1 MMKRRF
7 FSCAMLM
14 LAMPGMVAMA
24 DNVPDNVPTFTEWH
38 DMQVNEINRFKPHT
52 SFFAYENPDVA
63 RNGNMKASSNY
74 LSIEGEWNF
83 NWVEHADK
91 RPTDFFAPDY
101 DDSSWG
107 KMKVPGMWELNGYG
121 DPIYVNAGFP
131 WRGHFEN
138 NPPEVP
144 TRDNHVGSYRR
155 HITIPDSWDGKQVIA
170 HFGSVTSCMY
180 LWVNGKFVGYTEDS
194 KMAAEFD
201 ITPYLKK
208 GDNLMAF
215 QVFRWCDGTYC
226 EDQDFWRLSGVARDS
241 YLYARDKQ
249 IHINDIRITPDLV
262 NDYSDGLLD
271 VKVDVEGL
279 CNLTF
284 ELFDADGK
292 SVVTKTADNVTGAT
306 STTIELSKPHKWTAE
321 TPYLY
326 TLIVCP
332 TTPNARYTAY
342 EAIPQKVGF
351 RKVEISGNSMC
362 EVLMVNGE
370 AIYIKGADR
379 HELDPDGGYVVSRER
394 MIEDIKLM
402 KKFNI
407 NAVRTCH
414 YTDDPVWYD
423 LCDEYGI
430 YLCAEANQESHGFGY
445 GKDSEAKKPQFAKQI
460 LERNQHNVWVNFNHP
475 SVIIWSLGNETVD
488 GPNFTAA
495 YQWIKSKDL
504 SRPVHW
510 EQARSGPNTDIRCPM
525 YPSQKWCDDYSK
537 SQKPEDRKPLIL
549 CEYSHAMGN
558 SCGGFKEYWDLVRKH
573 LKFQGG
579 FIWDFVDQALHGKD
593 AEGRDI
599 YTYGGDYN
607 TYDASDNNFNCNG
620 LVSPDRKPNPHL
632 YEVGYYYQNVWATLI
647 GAENGQTKVRVRNE
661 YFFRN
666 LDNVKLV
673 WALMVDG
680 KAIKTGEISQLDV
693 QPKKYAD
700 ILIPVD
706 LTASYE
712 GEPMLNIDF
721 VLKSAE
727 PLMEVGQ
734 TIAYEQLRVMEYS
747 IVTETIVPSGD
758 AIKIKKDKKSPVLSL
773 MNNYMEVAFDKS
785 TGFLCRYVVNGKS
798 FLGDGGVLKPNF
810 WRAVTDNDM
819 GAGLQR
825 KYKAWRNPTMNLLG
839 IETEK
844 VKTPY
849 GKEKR
854 TDVKVT
860 ARYDMPEVKATL
872 TMTYLVNTNGI
883 ITVTEDM
890 KTQGGEDV
898 GNPLRFGIVM
908 QMPYNLD
915 NSEFYGR
922 GPVEN
927 YSDRKFSQRIG
938 IYKQNADEQFFPYVR
953 PQETGT
959 KTDIRWWKQM
969 DASNKGFRI
978 QAEKPFS
985 ASALHYD
992 IDALDDGD
1000 DKEQHHSPQVPKS
1013 KYTNLFVDGIQAG
1026 VGGVNTWNA
1035 DAEALAP
1042 YRVAYGDRT
1051 FSFCIQP
1058 ISR

>member
-1 MMKRRF
+1 MNKRLF
-7 FSCAMLM
+7 FL
-14 LAMPGMVAMA
+14 LALAIPGVMAMA
-24 DNVPDNVPTFTEWH
+24 DNEPTFTEWH
-38 DMQVNEINRFKPHT
+38 DMQVNDINRFKPHT
-52 SFFAYENPDVA
+52 SFFAYENIQVA
-63 RNGNMKASSNY
+63 REGNMKASENY

-83 NWVEHADK
+83 NWVEHADQ
-91 RPTDFFAPDY
+91 RPTNFYTLDY
-101 DDSSWG
+101 DDKSWD

-121 DPIYVNAGFP
+121 DPIYVNIGFP
-131 WRGHFEN
+131 WRGHFESK
-138 NPPEVP
+138 PPEVP

-155 HITIPDSWDGKQVIA
+155 MIHIPDSWDGKQVIA

-180 LWVNGKFVGYTEDS
+180 LWVNGHFVGYSEDS

-201 ITPYLKK
+201 ITPYLQK

-241 YLYARDKQ
+241 YLYARDKKV
-249 IHINDIRITPDLV
+249 HINDIRITPDLL
-262 NDYSDGLLD
+262 NDYRDGVLD

-292 SVVTKTADNVTGAT
+292 SVALKTLDKVKGVT
-306 STTIELSKPHKWTAE
+306 STTIEMENPHKWSAE

-326 TLIVCP
+326 TLVVCP
-332 TTPNARYTAY
+332 TTPTARYTAY

-351 RKVEISGNSMC
+351 RKVEIHKSMSA
-362 EVLMVNGE
+362 VMLVNGE
-370 AIYIKGADR
+370 PIYIKGADR

-402 KKFNI
+402 KRFNI

-423 LCDEYGI
+423 LCDQYGI

-445 GKDSEAKKPQFAKQI
+445 REDSEAKKPQFALQI
-460 LERNQHNVWVNFNHP
+460 LQRNQHNVCVNFNHP

-495 YQWIKSKDL
+495 YQWIKSVDL

-510 EQARSGPNTDIRCPM
+510 EQAGSGANTDIRCPM
-525 YPSQKWCDDYSK
+525 YPSQKWCEQYAM
-537 SQKPEDRKPLIL
+537 SQKPEDQKPLIL

-558 SCGGFKEYWDLVRKH
+558 SCGGFKEYWDLVRRH

-593 AEGRDI
+593 AQGRDI

-632 YEVGYYYQNVWATLI
+632 YEVGYFYQNVWATLI
-647 GAENGQTKVRVRNE
+647 GEENGQTKVRVRNE
-661 YFFRN
+661 FFFKN

-673 WALMVDG
+673 WTLMVG
-680 KAIKTGEISQLDV
+680 GVPTKTGEIAQLDV
-693 QPKKYAD
+693 QPKEFKD
-700 ILIPVD
+700 VLIPVD
-706 LTASYE
+706 LSAAYE

-721 VLKSAE
+721 VLKNAE
-727 PLMEVGQ
+727 PLMEAGQ
-734 TIAYEQLRVMEYS
+734 TIAYEQLKVNKFS
-747 IVTETIVPSGD
+747 IDTKMTAPW
-758 AIKIKKDKKSPVLSL
+758 KKSLKISNSKKSLVIGLSSDGV
-773 MNNYMEVAFDKS
+773 NVEFDKN
-785 TGFLCRYVVNGKS
+785 TGFLCKYVVDGQS
-798 FLGDGGVLKPNF
+798 FLGDGGMMKPNF

-825 KYKAWRNPTMNLLG
+825 RYKAWRNPTMNLQEL
-839 IETEK
+839 TAK
-844 VKTPY
+844 
-849 GKEKR
+849 KR
-854 TDVKVT
+854 TSKYGNVELKEVVVT
-860 ARYDMPEVKATL
+860 ARYAMPDVKATL
-872 TMTYLVNTNGI
+872 TMTYVVNANGAI
-883 ITVTEDM
+883 VVTEDM
-890 KTQGGEDV
+890 KTEEGAKV
-898 GNPLRFGIVM
+898 GNPLRFGMVM
-908 QMPYNLD
+908 QMPYDLD
-915 NSEFYGR
+915 NSKFYGR

-927 YSDRKFSQRIG
+927 YADRKLSQRIG
-938 IYKQNADEQFFPYVR
+938 IYNQTADEQFYPYVR

-959 KTDIRWWKQM
+959 KTDIRWWRQLNS
-969 DASNKGFRI
+969 ANEGFLV
-978 QAEKPFS
+978 QAGVPFT

-992 IDALDDGD
+992 VETLDEGD
-1000 DKEQHHSPQVPKS
+1000 NKAQRHSSQMPKS
-1013 KYTNLFVDGIQAG
+1013 KFTNLFIDGEHAG
-1026 VGGVNTWNA
+1026 VGGIDTWSPN
-1035 DAEALAP
+1035 AEALP
-1042 YRVAYGDRT
+1042 QYRVTYGNRS
-1051 FSFCIQP
+1051 FSFSILP
-1058 ISR
+1058 TSRENPGQTGK